1 MKLNELSNNLGAKKE
16 KKRVGRGIGSGKG
29 KTCGRGV
36 KGQKSRSGV
45 AITGFEG
52 GQMPIIKRL
61 PKRGFSCPNAKKY
74 QIVNILDIELVIAE
88 GRLSNDEVITKAKML
103 QLGLIKKTTALVKL
117 LSTRNNEFNSAMSFQ
132 LDAYSANVKRIIE
145 QSGGQIL

>member
-74 QIVNILDIELVIAE
+74 QIINILDIELVIAE
-88 GRLSNDEVITKAKML
+88 GRLSNNEVITKAKML

-117 LSTRNNEFNSAMSFQ
+117 LSTRSNEFNSAMSFQ
-132 LDAYSANVKRIIE
+132 LDAYSANAKRIIE